1 MGPWCSG
8 VGGGAVLA
16 DDLGLGKSLTT
27 LAFLV
32 MARRAASLVRPLQP
46 MRVLLLCPAV
56 VVAHWLKELG
66 RWLPQQEDRAQP
78 PLLRVVAL
86 DPSLSEEKRRQLVQ
100 GWGRAGG
107 LLLTSYDMFRA
118 MATAGAQSSSS
129 GGGAAGGGGGGA
141 EARVATVLCDRVQ
154 VLVLDEG
161 HRLRTEAAGITQLLK
176 ATAAKSQ
183 VRLLLTGYPIQ
194 NSLLE

>member
-1 MGPWCSG
+1 MGGWAGLCRLMGPWCSG

-118 MATAGAQSSSS
+118 MATAG
-129 GGGAAGGGGGGA
+129 GGGGGGA